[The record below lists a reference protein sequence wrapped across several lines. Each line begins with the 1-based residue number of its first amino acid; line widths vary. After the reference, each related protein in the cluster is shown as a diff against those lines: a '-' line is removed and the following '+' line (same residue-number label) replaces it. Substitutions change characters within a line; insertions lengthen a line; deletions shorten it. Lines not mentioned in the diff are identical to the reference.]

1 MSRYIAPIALSIS
14 TALGGCQAV
23 TTAIEHRNLEVQSKM
38 TDTVFMEPVGS
49 SKHTCFLQVRNT
61 SDQADLDLASD
72 LRSAIQAQGYTIVTE
87 PNQAHYVLQVNV
99 LQAGKA
105 DPSQLDQLYAAG
117 WGNLNRAASVAGAT
131 AYGAGIGAM
140 AGGLTGLGYGALI
153 AAPVAL
159 VADAFVKNVT
169 YSIVT
174 DVQISEKTGAAVTDR
189 MSQNLKQGRSGTR
202 QLTSTE
208 SRSEKIYQT
217 RIISK
222 AERVNLELAEAMP
235 QVKAGVVRSI
245 AGMF

>member
-1 MSRYIAPIALSIS
+1 MLSTS
-14 TALGGCQAV
+14 AVLGGCQAI
-23 TTAIEHRNLEVQSKM
+23 TTAIEHRNLDVQSKM
-38 TDTVFMEPVGS
+38 TDTVFLEPVGP
-49 SKHTCFLQVRNT
+49 SKQTVFLQVRNT

-72 LRSAIQAQGYTIVTE
+72 LRSAIQSHGYTIVSE
-87 PNQAHYVLQVNV
+87 PSQAHYVLQVNV

-105 DPSQLDQLYAAG
+105 DPSQLEQLYAAG

-131 AYGAGIGAM
+131 AYGAGVGAM
-140 AGGLTGLGYGALI
+140 AGGLSGVGYGALI

-174 DVQISEKTGAAVTDR
+174 DVQISERTVGAVSDR

-202 QLTSTE
+202 QLASNE
-208 SRSEKIYQT
+208 SRNEKIYQT
-217 RIISK
+217 RIVSK